1 MVRAALHQLRL
12 PRTQSNLALSD
23 SMDGNPQ
30 LLWYRIFLFSFV
42 LPPHLHVYELKK
54 KKKRLEDL
62 PGICCLLQQWTQQG
76 GKIIIRQPFKI
87 AARSRVLISHCSS
100 VSDNFFPTEK

>member
-12 PRTQSNLALSD
+12 LRTQSNLALSD

-30 LLWYRIFLFSFV
+30 LLWYHIFLFSFV

-54 KKKRLEDL
+54 KKKKKTRRPPWDLLPSATMDSTRREDY
-62 PGICCLLQQWTQQG
+62 
-76 GKIIIRQPFKI
+76 
-87 AARSRVLISHCSS
+87 H
-100 VSDNFFPTEK
+100 